1 MQNENEG
8 TWSKYK
14 GRSSIQ
20 ILVNLEIMHKSS
32 IWFALGLA
40 FIHSPVFAI
49 KASVGEFHSNI
60 AYVVDV
66 DSGDVLVD
74 RNSAAISPIASI
86 SKLMASIVVLESGQ
100 SLADPIT
107 IEKGD
112 IAWQSSAKWKLRVG
126 TEISRKRTLRV
137 GLMSSE
143 NRAINALARS
153 YIGGKDAF
161 VDAMNQKAQ
170 ELGMTHTHFI
180 EPTGLSPQNVSTAQ
194 DLVLLLQESMR
205 YPLIQEFSTTEKFN
219 VVDGIHTPQPF
230 VNTNPIIRNEIMDV
244 LVQKTGYI
252 AAAGRCLVMQA
263 KIKGRNIAMVFL
275 QSKGKNSRFNDALF
289 VRATLEKIP

>member
-1 MQNENEG
+1 ME
-8 TWSKYK
+8 
-14 GRSSIQ
+14 Q
-20 ILVNLEIMHKSS
+20 ILKPSAHLSIGEISKHMYKLL
-32 IWFALGLA
+32 IACALALTFTDA
-40 FIHSPVFAI
+40 PVFA
-49 KASVGEFHSNI
+49 KGRQAEDFHSNI

-66 DSGDVLVD
+66 DSGEVLVD
-74 RNSAAISPIASI
+74 RNSLAISPIASI

-100 SLADPIT
+100 GLAEPLR
-107 IEKGD
+107 IERED
-112 IAWQSSAKWKLRVG
+112 IARQSSAKWKLKVG
-126 TEISRKRTLRV
+126 TEISRMRVLRV

-153 YIGGKDAF
+153 YVGGTGAF
-161 VDAMNQKAQ
+161 VAAMNLKAK
-170 ELGMTHTHFI
+170 ELGMAHTHFI

-219 VVDGIHTPQPF
+219 VVDGIHAPQPF
-230 VNTNPIIRNEIMDV
+230 VNTNPIVRNEIMDV

-252 AAAGRCLVMQA
+252 AAAGRCLVMEA

-275 QSKGKNSRFNDALF
+275 QSNGKNTRFKDALF
-289 VRATLEKIP
+289 AKAALEKIQ

>member
-1 MQNENEG
+1 M
-8 TWSKYK
+8 YK
-14 GRSSIQ
+14 LLIAC
-20 ILVNLEIMHKSS
+20 
-32 IWFALGLA
+32 ALALTFTDA
-40 FIHSPVFAI
+40 PVFA
-49 KASVGEFHSNI
+49 KGRQAEDFHSNI

-66 DSGDVLVD
+66 DSGEVLVD
-74 RNSAAISPIASI
+74 RNSLAISPIASI

-100 SLADPIT
+100 GLAEPLR
-107 IEKGD
+107 IERED
-112 IAWQSSAKWKLRVG
+112 IARQSSAKWKLKVG
-126 TEISRKRTLRV
+126 TEISRMRVLRV

-153 YIGGKDAF
+153 YVGGTGAF
-161 VDAMNQKAQ
+161 VAAMNLKAK
-170 ELGMTHTHFI
+170 ELGMAHTHFI

-219 VVDGIHTPQPF
+219 VVDGIHAPQPF
-230 VNTNPIIRNEIMDV
+230 VNTNPIVRNEIMDV

-252 AAAGRCLVMQA
+252 AAAGRCLVMEA

-275 QSKGKNSRFNDALF
+275 QSNGKNTRFKDALF
-289 VRATLEKIP
+289 AKAALEKFNSLNVSYGSLAAHRFTSVT

>member
-1 MQNENEG
+1 MEQTLKPSAHLSIGE
-8 TWSKYK
+8 TSKDMYK
-14 GRSSIQ
+14 IF
-20 ILVNLEIMHKSS
+20 IAC
-32 IWFALGLA
+32 ALALIFTDA
-40 FIHSPVFAI
+40 PVFARTSQT
-49 KASVGEFHSNI
+49 ADFHSNI

-66 DSGDVLVD
+66 DSGEVLVD
-74 RNSAAISPIASI
+74 RNSSAISPIASI

-100 SLADPIT
+100 GLAELLR
-107 IEKGD
+107 IERED
-112 IAWQSSAKWKLRVG
+112 IAWQSSAKWKLKVG
-126 TEISRKRTLRV
+126 TEISRKRVLRV

-153 YIGGKDAF
+153 HVGGTEAF
-161 VDAMNQKAQ
+161 VAAMNLKAK
-170 ELGMTHTHFI
+170 ELGMAHTHFI

-219 VVDGIHTPQPF
+219 VVDGIHAPQPF
-230 VNTNPIIRNEIMDV
+230 VNTNPIVRNEIMDV

-252 AAAGRCLVMQA
+252 AAAGRCLVMEA

-275 QSKGKNSRFNDALF
+275 QSKGKNTRFKDALF
-289 VRATLEKIP
+289 AKAALEKIQ

>member
-1 MQNENEG
+1 MEKILKPSAHLSIGEI
-8 TWSKYK
+8 SKHMYK
-14 GRSSIQ
+14 LLIAC
-20 ILVNLEIMHKSS
+20 
-32 IWFALGLA
+32 ALALTFTDA
-40 FIHSPVFAI
+40 PVFA
-49 KASVGEFHSNI
+49 KGRQAEDFHSNI

-66 DSGDVLVD
+66 DSGEVLVD
-74 RNSAAISPIASI
+74 RNSLAISPIASI

-100 SLADPIT
+100 GLAEPLR
-107 IEKGD
+107 IERED
-112 IAWQSSAKWKLRVG
+112 IARQSSAKWKLKVG
-126 TEISRKRTLRV
+126 TEISRMRVLRV

-153 YIGGKDAF
+153 YVGGTGAF
-161 VDAMNQKAQ
+161 VAAMNLKAK
-170 ELGMTHTHFI
+170 ELGMAHTHFI

-219 VVDGIHTPQPF
+219 VVDGIHAPQPF
-230 VNTNPIIRNEIMDV
+230 VNTNPIVRNEIMDV

-252 AAAGRCLVMQA
+252 AAAGRCLVMEA

-275 QSKGKNSRFNDALF
+275 QSNGKNTRFKDALF
-289 VRATLEKIP
+289 AKAALEKIQ

>member
-1 MQNENEG
+1 
-8 TWSKYK
+8 
-14 GRSSIQ
+14 
-20 ILVNLEIMHKSS
+20 MHKLFISCV
-32 IWFALGLA
+32 LGLLLL
-40 FIHSPVFAI
+40 HTSVFARN
-49 KASVGEFHSNI
+49 SHGDDFHSNI

-74 RNSAAISPIASI
+74 RNSSAISPIASI
-86 SKLMASIVVLESGQ
+86 SKLMASIIVLESDQG
-100 SLADPIT
+100 LADPIT
-107 IEKGD
+107 ILRED

-126 TEISRKRTLRV
+126 TEMSRERTLRV

-153 YIGGKDAF
+153 YVGGKNAF
-161 VDAMNQKAQ
+161 VDAMNLKAK

-194 DLVLLLQESMR
+194 DLVLLLRESMR
-205 YPLIQEFSTTEKFN
+205 YPLIQELSTTEKFN
-219 VVDGIHTPQPF
+219 VIDGVHTPQPF
-230 VNTNPIIRNEIMDV
+230 VNTNPIVRNEIMNV

-252 AAAGRCLVMQA
+252 AAAGRCLVMEV

-275 QSKGKNSRFNDALF
+275 QSKGKNTRFNDALF
-289 VRATLEKIP
+289 ARTALERVL

>member
-1 MQNENEG
+1 M
-8 TWSKYK
+8 YK
-14 GRSSIQ
+14 LLIAC
-20 ILVNLEIMHKSS
+20 
-32 IWFALGLA
+32 ALALTFTDA
-40 FIHSPVFAI
+40 PVFA
-49 KASVGEFHSNI
+49 KGRQAGDFHSNI

-66 DSGDVLVD
+66 DSGEVLVD
-74 RNSAAISPIASI
+74 RNSLAISPIASI

-100 SLADPIT
+100 GLAEPLR
-107 IEKGD
+107 IERED
-112 IAWQSSAKWKLRVG
+112 IARQSSAKWKLKVG
-126 TEISRKRTLRV
+126 TEISRMRVLRV

-153 YIGGKDAF
+153 YVGGTGAF
-161 VDAMNQKAQ
+161 VAAMNLKAK
-170 ELGMTHTHFI
+170 ELGMAHTHFI

-219 VVDGIHTPQPF
+219 VVDGIHAPQPF
-230 VNTNPIIRNEIMDV
+230 VNTNPIVRNEIMDV

-252 AAAGRCLVMQA
+252 AAAGRCLVMEA

-275 QSKGKNSRFNDALF
+275 QSNGKNTRFKDALF
-289 VRATLEKIP
+289 AKAALEKFNSLNVSYGSSAALKLFCSQSPI

>member
-1 MQNENEG
+1 M
-8 TWSKYK
+8 YK
-14 GRSSIQ
+14 LLIAC
-20 ILVNLEIMHKSS
+20 
-32 IWFALGLA
+32 ALALTFTDA
-40 FIHSPVFAI
+40 PVFA
-49 KASVGEFHSNI
+49 KGRQAEDFHSNI

-66 DSGDVLVD
+66 DSGEVLVD
-74 RNSAAISPIASI
+74 RNSLAISPIASI

-100 SLADPIT
+100 GLAEPLR
-107 IEKGD
+107 IERED
-112 IAWQSSAKWKLRVG
+112 IARQSSAKWKLKVG
-126 TEISRKRTLRV
+126 TEISRMRVLRV

-153 YIGGKDAF
+153 YVGGTGAF
-161 VDAMNQKAQ
+161 VAAMNLKAK
-170 ELGMTHTHFI
+170 ELGMAHTHFI

-219 VVDGIHTPQPF
+219 VVDGIHAPQPF
-230 VNTNPIIRNEIMDV
+230 VNTNPIVRNEIMDV

-252 AAAGRCLVMQA
+252 AAAGRCLVMEA

-275 QSKGKNSRFNDALF
+275 QSNGKNTRFKDALF
-289 VRATLEKIP
+289 AKAALEKFNSLNVSYGSSAALKLFCSQSPI

>member
-1 MQNENEG
+1 LE
-8 TWSKYK
+8 
-14 GRSSIQ
+14 Q
-20 ILVNLEIMHKSS
+20 ILKPSAHLSIGEISKHMYKLL
-32 IWFALGLA
+32 IACALALTFTDA
-40 FIHSPVFAI
+40 PVFA
-49 KASVGEFHSNI
+49 KGRQAEDFHSNI

-66 DSGDVLVD
+66 DSGEVLVD
-74 RNSAAISPIASI
+74 RNSLAISPIASI

-100 SLADPIT
+100 GLAEPLR
-107 IEKGD
+107 IERED
-112 IAWQSSAKWKLRVG
+112 IARQSSAKWKLKVG
-126 TEISRKRTLRV
+126 TEISRMRVLRV

-153 YIGGKDAF
+153 YVGGTGAF
-161 VDAMNQKAQ
+161 VAAMNLKAK
-170 ELGMTHTHFI
+170 ELGMAHTHFI

-219 VVDGIHTPQPF
+219 VVDGIHAPQPF
-230 VNTNPIIRNEIMDV
+230 VNTNPIVRNEIMDV

-252 AAAGRCLVMQA
+252 AAAGRCLVMEA

-275 QSKGKNSRFNDALF
+275 QSNGKNTRFKDALF
-289 VRATLEKIP
+289 AKAALEKIQ

>member
-1 MQNENEG
+1 M
-8 TWSKYK
+8 YK
-14 GRSSIQ
+14 LLIAC
-20 ILVNLEIMHKSS
+20 
-32 IWFALGLA
+32 ALALTFTDA
-40 FIHSPVFAI
+40 PVFA
-49 KASVGEFHSNI
+49 KGRQAEDFHSNI

-66 DSGDVLVD
+66 DSGEVLVD
-74 RNSAAISPIASI
+74 RNSLAISPIASI

-100 SLADPIT
+100 GLAEPLR
-107 IEKGD
+107 IERED
-112 IAWQSSAKWKLRVG
+112 IARQSSAKWKLKVG
-126 TEISRKRTLRV
+126 TEISRMRVLRV

-153 YIGGKDAF
+153 YVGGTGAF
-161 VDAMNQKAQ
+161 VAAMNLKAK
-170 ELGMTHTHFI
+170 ELGMAHTHFI

-219 VVDGIHTPQPF
+219 VVDGIHAPQPF
-230 VNTNPIIRNEIMDV
+230 VNTNPIVRNEIMDI

-252 AAAGRCLVMQA
+252 AAAGRCLVMEA

-275 QSKGKNSRFNDALF
+275 QSKGKNTRFKDALF
-289 VRATLEKIP
+289 AKAALEKIQ

>member
-1 MQNENEG
+1 M
-8 TWSKYK
+8 YK
-14 GRSSIQ
+14 LFI
-20 ILVNLEIMHKSS
+20 VC
-32 IWFALGLA
+32 ALALTLTNA
-40 FIHSPVFAI
+40 PVFA
-49 KASVGEFHSNI
+49 KGRQAEDFHSNI

-66 DSGDVLVD
+66 DSGEVLID
-74 RNSAAISPIASI
+74 RNSLAISPIASI

-100 SLADPIT
+100 GLAEPLR
-107 IEKGD
+107 IERED
-112 IAWQSSAKWKLRVG
+112 IAWQSSAKWKLKVG
-126 TEISRKRTLRV
+126 TEISRKRVLRV

-153 YIGGKDAF
+153 HVGGTEAF
-161 VDAMNQKAQ
+161 VAAMNLKAK
-170 ELGMTHTHFI
+170 ELGMVHTHFI

-219 VVDGIHTPQPF
+219 VVDGIHAPQPF
-230 VNTNPIIRNEIMDV
+230 VNTNPIVRNEIMDV

-252 AAAGRCLVMQA
+252 AAAGRCLVMEA

-275 QSKGKNSRFNDALF
+275 QSNGKNTRFKDALF
-289 VRATLEKIP
+289 AKAALEKIQ

>member
-1 MQNENEG
+1 LE
-8 TWSKYK
+8 
-14 GRSSIQ
+14 Q
-20 ILVNLEIMHKSS
+20 ILKPSAHLSIGEISKDMYKLL
-32 IWFALGLA
+32 IACALALTFTDA
-40 FIHSPVFAI
+40 PVFA
-49 KASVGEFHSNI
+49 KGRQAEDFHSNI

-66 DSGDVLVD
+66 DSGEVLVD
-74 RNSAAISPIASI
+74 RNSLAISPIASI

-100 SLADPIT
+100 GLAEPLR
-107 IEKGD
+107 IERED
-112 IAWQSSAKWKLRVG
+112 IARQSSAKWKLKVG
-126 TEISRKRTLRV
+126 TEISRMRVLRV

-153 YIGGKDAF
+153 YVGGTGAF
-161 VDAMNQKAQ
+161 VAAMNLKAK
-170 ELGMTHTHFI
+170 ELGMAHTHFI

-219 VVDGIHTPQPF
+219 VVDGIHAPQPF
-230 VNTNPIIRNEIMDV
+230 VNTNPIVRNEIMDV

-252 AAAGRCLVMQA
+252 AAAGRCLVMEA

-275 QSKGKNSRFNDALF
+275 QSNGKNTRFKDALF
-289 VRATLEKIP
+289 AKAALEKIQ